1 LPEHPIKQFVKEK
14 VYPII
19 KGTLF
24 ESALTK
30 SPIANLKYRHLS
42 YEVIEIL
49 DVFTREAIHTLEL
62 IDGHYNKS
70 MKLFEIGGGIGLVNA
85 WLQVSGYEIISIE
98 PSDGGH
104 DNYYEIGAYIIKNLN
119 LDKNRWKPLKAEQ
132 INPLGEKY
140 DLVFS
145 NNVLEHINDVDAAFK
160 KMGSCLNNSGVM
172 RHCCPNYAIPYEPHY
187 GIPLLPFMEKYTTF
201 LMPNI
206 RNEELWRSIN
216 FISAKEVRRICKK
229 HSYVIDFDRET
240 TYKSISRLFYD
251 EKFAERHVWLKY
263 IFGIMKKLR
272 ILSWL
277 KLIPAVYATP
287 ILFTVRLQ

>member
-1 LPEHPIKQFVKEK
+1 MPEHPIKQFVKEK

-104 DNYYEIGAYIIKNLN
+104 DNYYEIVKQVHNQ
-119 LDKNRWKPLKAEQ
+119 DHT
-132 INPLGEKY
+132 
-140 DLVFS
+140 S
-145 NNVLEHINDVDAAFK
+145 INDPNGWQNLKIDLDELTRYK
-160 KMGSCLNNSGVM
+160 LNRSELELYND
-172 RHCCPNYAIPYEPHY
+172 Y
-187 GIPLLPFMEKYTTF
+187 GIDGCQNSYETGY
-201 LMPNI
+201 I
-206 RNEELWRSIN
+206 NEYNSSIN
-216 FISAKEVRRICKK
+216 IPSPRVPAS
-229 HSYVIDFDRET
+229 SYLD
-240 TYKSISRLFYD
+240 
-251 EKFAERHVWLKY
+251 
-263 IFGIMKKLR
+263 
-272 ILSWL
+272 
-277 KLIPAVYATP
+277 
-287 ILFTVRLQ
+287 